1 MPETL
6 SAKEQAELDRT
17 LAEADARRG
26 IANGVALAPPGR
38 RAGRWSVLR
47 RVSWLLIL
55 VLGVLTYLWVLHVM
69 VDTRN
74 INFFPSLLLIGAI
87 TVPLSVLAFAEGGGR
102 RIAVAPWVLI
112 TTVVAGGIVGTV
124 TAGVLEYD
132 ALTTLGFQSM
142 IVVSLVEEAAKLLVP
157 FGLYLVLRPTDPRGG
172 VVVGIASGM
181 GFATLET
188 MGYGFQVLL
197 AAGSIG
203 AVDQTLLLRA
213 LLSPASHITW
223 TGLTAAALW
232 RIRTAPRRGRAIGLF
247 VLVYLVAVAL
257 HTTWDALSSVPGH
270 VVIAAVSFTVLL
282 ILVHRAHRTGPGRS
296 RIAEPAIEAAA
307 DE

>member
-1 MPETL
+1 MTL
-6 SAKEQAELDRT
+6 PLPTGSANPLDRW
-17 LAEADARRG
+17 
-26 IANGVALAPPGR
+26 PM
-38 RAGRWSVLR
+38 LR
-47 RVSWLLIL
+47 RVSWLVILI
-55 VLGVLTYLWVLHVM
+55 LGVLTYLWVLHAM

-112 TTVVAGGIVGTV
+112 TAAVAGGIVGTI

-132 ALTTLGFQSM
+132 SLTTLGFQSM
-142 IVVSLVEEAAKLLVP
+142 IVVGLVEEAAKLLVP
-157 FGLYLVLRPTDPRGG
+157 FGLYLVLRPNESRGG

-188 MGYGFQVLL
+188 MGYGFQALL
-197 AAGSIG
+197 VAGSIG

-213 LLSPASHITW
+213 LLSPASHVAW
-223 TGLTAAALW
+223 TGLTTAALW
-232 RIRTAPRRGRAIGLF
+232 RIRTAPRRGRAIVRF
-247 VLVYLVAVAL
+247 ALVYLVAVAL
-257 HTTWDALSSVPGH
+257 HTTWDAMSSVPSH
-270 VVIAAVSFTVLL
+270 IVVAALSFTALL
-282 ILVHRAHRTGPGRS
+282 ILVHRAHRTGPGPA

-307 DE
+307 SE